1 MEMGNRMHT
10 KMHTN
15 GFPPQV
21 GNSTNRWYNWHG
33 GRSSAGRALDCDS
46 SGRGFKP
53 LRSPQF
59 LLLPT
64 KYPIKSYL
72 IFSVC
77 GRSSTG

>member
-1 MEMGNRMHT
+1 MGMGNP
-10 KMHTN
+10 N
-15 GFPPQV
+15 ADENADGYFIQYYEY
-21 GNSTNRWYNWHG
+21 SASRWYNWYG

-72 IFSVC
+72 LFSVC